1 MLSRDF
7 PILSINLQN
16 KHRKQNNK
24 NKMKDFEVKFSDCNL
39 QNASVFGCK
48 ERDWKSNWWKS
59 FVKLWESQSMYK
71 LPQRKFQFSVPDG
84 DVLYIHNIKDG
95 KEKSRKK

>member
-24 NKMKDFEVKFSDCNL
+24 NKMKDFEVKFSDCKMLLSSAAKKGTENL
-39 QNASVFGCK
+39 IG
-48 ERDWKSNWWKS
+48 R
-59 FVKLWESQSMYK
+59 KLSKIVSISKYK
-71 LPQRKFQFSVPDG
+71 LPQRKFQVPDG
-84 DVLYIHNIKDG
+84 DVTVLYIHNIKDG
-95 KEKSRKK
+95 KEKSGKK

>member
-24 NKMKDFEVKFSDCNL
+24 NKMKDFEVKFSDCKMHLYSAAKKGTENL
-39 QNASVFGCK
+39 IG
-48 ERDWKSNWWKS
+48 R
-59 FVKLWESQSMYK
+59 KLSKIVSISKYK

-84 DVLYIHNIKDG
+84 DVTVLYIHNIKDG
-95 KEKSRKK
+95 KEKSGKK